1 MKYLTNNRFSFTE
14 VEKIERSNNMAYEC
28 PITTNTKT
36 QDYKILKHS
45 NIITQLLLKL
55 KIHLN

>member
-36 QDYKILKHS
+36 QHYKYTETFKH
-45 NIITQLLLKL
+45 NNTIIIKA
-55 KIHLN
+55 